1 MRIIQTFWSGNKDTI
16 LDASYGW
23 YNSMYHI
30 MGWVLSSNLLSKLY
44 NELELYTDKKGYELL
59 IKKLKLPYSK
69 VHVLLDDLN
78 RYDSNLWALSK
89 LHVYS
94 LQKKPFLHVD
104 GDVFIWEKFDEN
116 LLQSKLIVQNLER
129 GTDYYKNKWIKLKED
144 FVFIPEEILEEESK
158 SENMYAYN
166 FGIFGGSDLEFIEKY
181 TNLALKFVNEN
192 IKNVNKEKYLD
203 FNVFFE
209 QYLFFC
215 LSNKKKKVS
224 SFLNKTYNDNE
235 YVGFGDFKKVPKKKY
250 LHLIGHYKRDLDVC
264 KQMARQLLIEFPN
277 EYLNILKVFNLNE
290 YNAFATLFSV
300 NKNPASYKRYSD
312 FYDSLSLQI
321 KFHKTKQVFIKQYL
335 YTTEDV
341 NAAFISKKNIENEL
355 IKLKNEELNNV
366 FKYEEKI
373 QEFLQSLTHLDYLTN
388 INEEYQNFKKYPGFI
403 INLQKSSIDK
413 VKDFLIIKSKCML
426 SDSEHNFYGED
437 INEVHIRIIIPSSI
451 YTYYNEVFL
460 DELDNFIFDE
470 VSNSTYSDLINK
482 IKEYFDIEDIKDNYQ
497 EFVTLIDGRI
507 ENLVYRN
514 ILKLTRI

>member
-59 IKKLKLPYSK
+59 ITELKLPYTK

-78 RYDSNLWALSK
+78 TYDSNLWALSK

-104 GDVFIWEKFDEN
+104 GDVFIWEKFDKN

-166 FGIFGGSDLEFIEKY
+166 FGIFGGSDLKFIEKY
-181 TNLALKFVNEN
+181 TNLSFKFVKEN
-192 IKNVNKEKYLD
+192 IKNISKEKYLD

-215 LSNKKKKVS
+215 LSNKKKKKVS

-235 YVGFGDFKKVPKKKY
+235 YLGFGDFKKVPKKKY

-264 KQMARQLLIEFPN
+264 KQMARQLLIEFPS
-277 EYLNILKVFNLNE
+277 EYLNILKIFSLNE

-300 NKNPASYKRYSD
+300 NKNPTSYKRYSD
-312 FYDSLSLQI
+312 FYGSLSLQI
-321 KFHKTKQVFIKQYL
+321 KFLKTKQILIKQYL
-335 YTTEDV
+335 YTSEDINTV
-341 NAAFISKKNIENEL
+341 FISKKNIENEL
-355 IKLKNEELNNV
+355 IELKNEELNNV

-373 QEFLQSLTHLDYLTN
+373 QEFLQSLTHLDYLKN
-388 INEEYQNFKKYPGFI
+388 INDDYQNFKEYPVSI
-403 INLQKSSIDK
+403 SNLKKSSIIK
-413 VKDFLIIKSKCML
+413 AKDYLIIKSKYML
-426 SDSEHNFYGED
+426 CDGEHNSYSED
-437 INEVHIRIIIPSSI
+437 LNEKQARVIIPSSI
-451 YTYYNEVFL
+451 YPYYDEVIF
-460 DELDNFIFDE
+460 DDLDNFIFNE
-470 VSNSTYSDLINK
+470 VSNSTYNNLINK
-482 IKEYFDIEDIKDNYQ
+482 IKKYFDSEDIKDNYKG
-497 EFVTLIDGRI
+497 FLKLINGRI
-507 ENLVYRN
+507 ENLLYKR
-514 ILKLTRI
+514 ILK